1 MFFKLAW
8 RNIWRNK
15 VRSFITMGLIF
26 LFTMQ
31 VIFFQ
36 SLKKGTMLSVI
47 DGLAGGYLGYVHVH
61 EKGYWDQPFLDYAM
75 EECDSLDQ
83 IVLNEKGIKGV
94 SHRISS
100 GALLSTDTNTF
111 YGSIV
116 GVNIEEEKTVTGLLD
131 NLGEEKD
138 PFRNGGVIV
147 AKGLAENYNIG
158 VGDTIAFTGQGM
170 YGTFAAGLLPVN
182 KIMKINAMEVNSRLI
197 IMDLNLMKSMLSAE
211 GFVSEMIVGIKDK
224 SQAVEMTNQLK
235 SVVDTSKYE
244 VMSWKDLRPEFD
256 QMNELNDA
264 GNVIMA
270 GILYML
276 VFFGFFGS
284 TLMMLSERNREFGML
299 ISIGMSKISL
309 ILTLFYETFI
319 MAIMSGVAAFLIAF
333 PVIYYVQENPIEL
346 TGQLKEDYEAY
357 GMEAIM
363 KTVVDPELFAQNAM
377 IVIGLAILVNFLTLF
392 KIGRLKAVEAVKS

>member
-1 MFFKLAW
+1 MFLKLAW

-47 DGLAGGYLGYVHVH
+47 DGLAGGYLGYVHIH

-75 EECDSLDQ
+75 LDNDSLDQ
-83 IVLNEKGIKGV
+83 IVLNEQGISGI

-100 GALLSTDTNTF
+100 GALFSNDTSTF

-116 GVNIEEEKTVTGLLD
+116 GVDIQEEQITTGLLA
-131 NLGEEKD
+131 NLSDGTK
-138 PFRNGGVIV
+138 PFENGGVII
-147 AKGLAENYNIG
+147 AKGLAEKYNIK

-182 KIMKINAMEVNSRLI
+182 EIIKINAMEVNSRLI
-197 IMDLNLMKSMLSAE
+197 IMDLDKMKEMLSAE
-211 GFVSEMIVGIKDK
+211 GFVSEIIVGLKDK
-224 SQAVEMTNQLK
+224 SEAQDITKQLI
-235 SVVDTSKYE
+235 SVIDTSKYE
-244 VMSWKDLRPEFD
+244 VMSWKNLRPEFD
-256 QMNELNDA
+256 QMNELNNA

-284 TLMMLSERNREFGML
+284 TLMMLSERNIEFGML
-299 ISIGMSKISL
+299 VSIGMSKFTL
-309 ILTLFYETFI
+309 ILTLFYETLI
-319 MAIMSGVAAFLIAF
+319 MAILSGLSAFLMAF

-346 TGQLKEDYEAY
+346 TGKIKEDYEAY

-363 KTVVDPELFAQNAM
+363 KTVVDPELFAQNAL
-377 IVIGLAILVNFLTLF
+377 IVLCLAILVNFLTIF
-392 KIGRLKAVEAVKS
+392 KIVRLKAVEAVKP